1 MRSRFLSHVYS
12 WLNVLCSAEE
22 GLPVWASL
30 PRYLIR
36 NGYRVPTDPATGPFR
51 EKFGMIQWDYFK
63 KNPVRGHSFN
73 IFMEGQQEG
82 RGCWVD
88 VYPLKKRLVKDLKDG
103 TEAVFLVDIAGGKG
117 HDLRDV
123 KDRIGANQG
132 RLILEDLPEVVA
144 DVDDHNGI
152 ELIAYDFFTPQP
164 IQGELLHGLVC
175 IIQLMNNRRAS
186 LFPPLHPSRLGR

>member
-1 MRSRFLSHVYS
+1 M
-12 WLNVLCSAEE
+12 LCSAEE

-30 PRYLIR
+30 PRYLTK
-36 NGYRVPTDPATGPFR
+36 NGYQVPTDPATGPFR
-51 EKFGMIQWDYFK
+51 DKFGTIQWDYFK
-63 KNPVRGHSFN
+63 KNPERGHSFN

-88 VYPLKKRLVKDLKDG
+88 VYPLKKQLVKDLKDG

-123 KDRIGANQG
+123 RDRIGANQG

-144 DVDDHNGI
+144 DVEDPNGI
-152 ELIAYDFFTPQP
+152 ELIVYDFFTPQP
-164 IQGELLHGLVC
+164 IHGGLLH
-175 IIQLMNNRRAS
+175 S
-186 LFPPLHPSRLGR
+186 LI